1 MNRSRPRQQL
11 LPVLAVAVLLIVGG
25 CGLAGGT
32 LGGREKCWTDER
44 AASLWRG
51 ILGIDGRNAS
61 LVTAEGEAIPL
72 WPGALGWRIGAD
84 GVGELTRGDEV
95 VARAGDDLT
104 LFGGVGADG
113 FLLVCAVEE
122 RQAG

>member
-1 MNRSRPRQQL
+1 MRIL
-11 LPVLAVAVLLIVGG
+11 VLAVVMIVGG

-32 LGGREKCWTDER
+32 LGGREKCWTDQR
-44 AASLWRG
+44 AASIWRG
-51 ILGIDGRNAS
+51 VLGIDGTNAS
-61 LVTAEGEAIPL
+61 LVTPEGEVIPL
-72 WPGALGWRIGAD
+72 WPGALGWRMGVD

-113 FLLVCAVEE
+113 FLLICAVEE
-122 RQAG
+122 RHSG